1 MFSDFTNVVASLQD
15 TNPVIFY
22 GYCNMETTKHPIPE
36 KAKVFFNNL
45 SEYLDIK
52 LLYFGSIQRHDYF
65 PGRSDIDVDVFT
77 SNIDSTLVKMQQYM
91 NTPKDKFKKIVWK
104 LAYNERVVYGYKMAY
119 KTGDFMAEFSIYD
132 EKYKEDVII
141 EHMNKSVLPF
151 YITLMLLFLKVL
163 HYNFEIV
170 DREWFSYFKQQ
181 ILNVCL
187 GTKEVFI
194 VL

>member
-1 MFSDFTNVVASLQD
+1 
-15 TNPVIFY
+15 
-22 GYCNMETTKHPIPE
+22 METTKHPIPE

-45 SEYLDIK
+45 SEYLEIK

-65 PGRSDIDVDVFT
+65 PGSSDIDVDVFT
-77 SNIDSTLVKMQQYM
+77 SNIGSTIVKMQQYM
-91 NTPKDKFKKIVWK
+91 NTPKENFKKIVWK
-104 LAYNERVVYGYKMAY
+104 LGYNDRIVYGYKMAY
-119 KTGDFMAEFSIYD
+119 KTEDFMAEFSIYD

-170 DREWFSYFKQQ
+170 DRAWFSYFKQQ

-194 VL
+194 IL